1 MDLPISGVHWV
12 NLMRITY
19 SFLLIL
25 VLHMAL
31 TLQSARAA
39 APGTADLMPL
49 PSELTWQQG
58 RLMIDSN
65 LMITALGKSEPRVDS
80 AIGRTRQ
87 RLRKIAPLAIAGA
100 AGKTGALRPRLILS
114 WTNGGLPAQSFTENE
129 SYTLTVTPAEA
140 RLTAENPLGILRGLE
155 TFLQLVETEGRRAYV
170 PAVEIRD
177 EPRFKWRGLLID
189 SCRHFQPLDV
199 IKRNLDGMAAV
210 KLNVLH
216 WHLSEDQGF
225 RVESKKFPRLHELGS
240 DGNYYS
246 QDQIREIIAY
256 ARDRGIR
263 VIPEFD
269 MPGHSTSWFVAYPEF
284 ASAPGPYSIERK
296 YGIFDPCFDPTREE
310 VYQFLDGFL
319 GEMAALFP
327 DQYLHIGGDE
337 VNGKHWKQNA
347 RIQAFMS
354 EHNLADNHDLQAYF
368 TGRLLPILTRHG
380 KRMVGW
386 DEILHRELPQN
397 IVVQSWRGPTAL
409 ADAARRGYDGILSF
423 GYYLDLAL
431 PASDH
436 YPVDPVPA
444 GSDLTPEQRSHIL
457 GGEACMWAELISTE
471 TIDSRIWP
479 RAAAIAERLW
489 SPGEVRDIDDMYR
502 RLEYQSG
509 RLELLG
515 LTHRS
520 NYPVML
526 QRIAGRQDIGSLKT
540 LADVVEPVKNYA
552 RHDSSQYT
560 QQTPLNRLVDAA
572 RPESDAARI
581 FRKEVDAF
589 LQNAPGFPRAD
600 AIRQKLTRWR
610 DNHAALAPVLQ
621 SSDLGKEAIPVSKS
635 LSSVAEL
642 GLQALDRLT
651 SGAQANAA
659 WQAGALEML
668 KTAQGLQAEVQIE
681 LIPAVRKLVLAAS
694 QLEKLKDMT
703 PAEWNTMLDGQMQA
717 ARPKPD

>member
-1 MDLPISGVHWV
+1 
-12 NLMRITY
+12 
-19 SFLLIL
+19 
-25 VLHMAL
+25 MA
-31 TLQSARAA
+31 SSS
-39 APGTADLMPL
+39 DLMPQ
-49 PSELTWQQG
+49 PKQLTWGQG
-58 RLMIDSN
+58 RLMLDNN
-65 LMITALGKSEPRVDS
+65 LAIVTSGPADPRVQK
-80 AIGRTRQ
+80 AVERTRD
-87 RLRKIAPLAIAGA
+87 RLKKIAPFAIQTSAAKGSSRSRIVLA
-100 AGKTGALRPRLILS
+100 
-114 WTNGGLPAQSFTENE
+114 WTSPGLPVQSYTEDE
-129 SYTLTVTPAEA
+129 SYALAVGPAEA
-140 RLTAENPLGILRGLE
+140 KITAENPLGILRGLE
-155 TFLQLVETEGRRAYV
+155 TLLQLVQTEGRRV
-170 PAVEIRD
+170 FLPAVDVRD
-177 EPRFKWRGLLID
+177 EPRFRWRGLLID

-199 IKRNLDGMAAV
+199 IKRTLDGMAAV
-210 KLNVLH
+210 KFNVLH

-225 RVESKKFPRLHELGS
+225 RVESKKFPRLHEMGS

-269 MPGHSTSWFVAYPEF
+269 MPGHSTSWFVSYPEF
-284 ASAPGPYSIERK
+284 ASAPGPYSIERR

-347 RIQAFMS
+347 RIQAFMR
-354 EHNLADNHDLQAYF
+354 EHSMAGNLDLQAYF

-436 YPVDPVPA
+436 YPVDPIPPSSGLA
-444 GSDLTPEQRSHIL
+444 PEQSSHIL

-489 SPGEVRDIDDMYR
+489 SPAEVRDIDDMYR
-502 RLEYQSG
+502 RLEYQG
-509 RLELLG
+509 ARLELLG

-526 QRIAGRQDIGSLKT
+526 QRIAGSPQIDSLKT
-540 LADVVEPVKNYA
+540 LADVVEPVKNYS
-552 RHDSSQYT
+552 RHNSTQYT
-560 QQTPLNRLVDAA
+560 QQTPLNRLVDAG
-572 RPESDAARI
+572 RPESDTARL
-581 FRKEVDAF
+581 FRKEVDAH
-589 LQNAPGFPRAD
+589 LQNGPRFARPD
-600 AIRQKLTRWR
+600 AIRQNLTRWR
-610 DNHAALAPVLQ
+610 ENNATLEPVLQ
-621 SSDLGKEAIPVSKS
+621 SSDLGREAVPVSKS
-635 LSSVAEL
+635 LTEAAET
-642 GLQALDRLT
+642 GLQAVDRLGLGT
-651 SGAQANAA
+651 QADAA
-659 WQAGALEML
+659 WQAGALEVL
-668 KTAQGLQAEVQIE
+668 RTAQAPKAEVEIAI
-681 LIPAVRKLVLAAS
+681 IPAVRKLVLAAG
-694 QLEKLKDMT
+694 QLDKLKTMS
-703 PAEWNTMLDGQMQA
+703 PAEWNTMLDTQVRA
-717 ARPKPD
+717 AAPRRD